1 MSASSLFIYLQRL
14 VCHKQ
19 DFAEKITKATGIERK
34 TSLDLLN
41 VKMITITHLNLE
53 IHIFLLSPISQH
65 SSSRGS
71 YLTAQWTHLK
81 TCLGFLCEW
90 R

>member
-41 VKMITITHLNLE
+41 VKMITITHLNLK
-53 IHIFLLSPISQH
+53 ILIFLLSHYNPRHVFKCIHCGDQ
-65 SSSRGS
+65 
-71 YLTAQWTHLK
+71 
-81 TCLGFLCEW
+81 
-90 R
+90 